1 LQSTALPLGHIAY
14 KYNSLLTSLLYYK
27 FSDKASTYLLYYYG
41 ASLVMHKQYQTQN
54 FYLKDN
60 QKYRSLIRIGLQT

>member
-1 LQSTALPLGHIAY
+1 
-14 KYNSLLTSLLYYK
+14 
-27 FSDKASTYLLYYYG
+27 
-41 ASLVMHKQYQTQN
+41 MHKQYQTQN